1 MQRSSVFSPFLQQ
14 AIRDYESSDTV
25 QLPSL
30 EVAFAVEFLYG
41 GRRFRRGY
49 KQDDSVP
56 VITADTNPNADLSS
70 PTPTKPPSGKRRR
83 LSSRLTLSDDPRE
96 PEDASRGL
104 SA

>member
-41 GRRFRRGY
+41 GL
-49 KQDDSVP
+49 P
-56 VITADTNPNADLSS
+56 I
-70 PTPTKPPSGKRRR
+70 
-83 LSSRLTLSDDPRE
+83 
-96 PEDASRGL
+96 PEGL
-104 SA
+104 